1 MLPTVVTPPAM
12 AASEPV
18 QKSST
23 QPGLP
28 GSAATWAM
36 RWAHIRCTWASMPP
50 GITSRPPAS
59 ISPAPVMVP
68 PSWANAGPAPSPGRV
83 TFLADH
89 IDLVLGGLHSHH
101 QDEDELLYPKLIERA
116 PEQAPMTE
124 HVEHEHEVIATA
136 LDAAL
141 AACATWRQSPSAET
155 GEALAAALDHLNQ
168 VVQPHLDDE
177 EQKVVPL
184 AAVTL
189 TQQEW
194 DAMGKRGMSSVPRN
208 KRAIAAGMMLEPLD
222 AADRAYMM
230 KHVPAPLRLL
240 FPVLIERPWKKYA
253 STLRTGT

>member
-1 MLPTVVTPPAM
+1 MSREHPIEVRDM
-12 AASEPV
+12 AIVHRLFRQAYDE
-18 QKSST
+18 
-23 QPGLP
+23 
-28 GSAATWAM
+28 AA
-36 RWAHIRCTWASMPP
+36 RLVR
-50 GITSRPPAS
+50 
-59 ISPAPVMVP
+59 
-68 PSWANAGPAPSPGRV
+68 AGPTPSPGRV

-101 QDEDELLYPKLIERA
+101 QEEDELLYPKLIERV

-124 HVEHEHEVIATA
+124 QVEHEHQVIATA
-136 LDAAL
+136 LDAAS
-141 AACATWRQSPSAET
+141 AACATWRQRPSVET
-155 GEALAAALDHLNQ
+155 GEALAAALDHLNE

-194 DAMGKRGMSSVPRN
+194 DAMGKRGMNSVPRN

-230 KHVPAPLRLL
+230 KHVPAPLRML
-240 FPVLIERPWKKYA
+240 FPIMIERPWKKYA

>member
-1 MLPTVVTPPAM
+1 MSKEHPIEVRDMAIVHRLFRQAYDESARLVRANPT
-12 AASEPV
+12 
-18 QKSST
+18 
-23 QPGLP
+23 
-28 GSAATWAM
+28 
-36 RWAHIRCTWASMPP
+36 
-50 GITSRPPAS
+50 
-59 ISPAPVMVP
+59 
-68 PSWANAGPAPSPGRV
+68 PSPGRV

-101 QDEDELLYPKLIERA
+101 QDEDELLYPKLIERV

-124 HVEHEHEVIATA
+124 QIEHEHQVVATA
-136 LDAAL
+136 LDAAS
-141 AACATWRQSPSAET
+141 AACVAWRQRPSAET
-155 GEALAAALDHLNQ
+155 GEALAAALDHLNE

-194 DAMGKRGMSSVPRN
+194 DAMGKRGMNSVPRN

-222 AADRAYMM
+222 ADDRAYMM
-230 KHVPAPLRLL
+230 KHVPAPLRML
-240 FPVLIERPWKKYA
+240 FPLVVERPWKKYA